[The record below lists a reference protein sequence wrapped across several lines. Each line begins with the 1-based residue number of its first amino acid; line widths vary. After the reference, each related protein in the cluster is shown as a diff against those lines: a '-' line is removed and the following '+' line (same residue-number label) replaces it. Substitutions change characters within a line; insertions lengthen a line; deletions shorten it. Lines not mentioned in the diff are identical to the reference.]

1 MNKYHSLYRVG
12 ADSYI
17 PLKEIIRKM
26 KLTLFVV
33 LISAIQIFAKDAYS
47 QNTQFSLK
55 KENTAIE
62 AILGAIENQSEFYF
76 LYNGKL
82 VDVTQ
87 KVSINVE
94 NQVLEKTL
102 NELFKNTDIAY
113 KIYDRQV
120 VLSPKANADLSQQQ
134 KSVTGKVTD
143 SLGGPLPGVSVVV
156 KGTTTGVITDFDGK
170 YSISNIPEN
179 TTLQFSFVGMK
190 AQEVAVGNNSY
201 INVRLEEETIGIE
214 EVVAVGYGTQKRG
227 NLTGSVSSIKS
238 EKLTIAPIANVTNS
252 LAGQMP
258 GLITKQGSGQPGSDG
273 ASLSIRG
280 FDSPLVIVDGIQS
293 DFSYLDASQIE
304 SVSIL
309 KDGSASIYGARAGN
323 GVILV
328 TTKRGQNQKP
338 TITLNSSFTMQGSTK
353 LIRPMSSGERAE
365 WAREMHI
372 NAGLPI
378 SSVPYTEEDVKKY
391 FEGTDPNYL
400 NSDWFGAAI
409 RSWAPQQ
416 NHDLSIRG
424 GSEKIKYY
432 GHFGYNDQETI
443 IKNDGGDFKRYNVQS
458 NIDANI
464 TDNLKI
470 SVDLSM
476 NNSNSYSPSMGLGNG
491 SNLWTALYWSESRY
505 PITLPDPKYQSYA
518 GNQNGNI
525 FAGTSTKI
533 GGYNDN
539 KTRRMREGITLTY
552 DFKKIK
558 GLQAKA
564 SVNFLETSVEG
575 KSFMTRNDFYTYDS
589 KSQKYTKVM
598 SSSSPTTLSQSSSHA
613 SDLTIQ
619 YSLSYDRTFNQVH
632 HLTALAL
639 FESVDSKSNY
649 FSAGRQ
655 GFLSN
660 SIDQL
665 FAGNNQTASNN
676 GSASEMGRSSWI
688 NRLNY
693 SFRDRY
699 LIETILRYDASAKF
713 PSKSRWG
720 LFPSV
725 SLGWIMS
732 QENFMKSFNSVD
744 NLKLRA
750 SYGQSGNDA
759 VGNFQYLTG
768 YAFGGAY
775 MVGDNNIMGIY
786 STGLANPSLTW
797 EKISISNI
805 GLDFSFLKR
814 KIYGT
819 AEAFYRLREG
829 IPATRITSLP
839 NTFGASLPPENLN
852 SIDTR
857 GFEFLIG
864 TSGKSGDFSYDV
876 SGNISW
882 SRSKWVKYE
891 EPEYTDPDQ
900 KRIYQLTG
908 QWTDRRIGYLSDGLF
923 TSQAEINA
931 LPYVYKDL
939 NSNSTLR
946 PGDVKYLDTN
956 NDKVLDWKDQQVIG
970 EGSMPHWMYGVNTTF
985 HYKNFDLTALF
996 QGAFG
1001 FTSNIALDQKGSDDR
1016 LVQSVLLY
1024 DNRWTEATNNPN
1036 AKVPR
1041 PGGSSTN
1048 MLYSDY
1054 RNHSVSYL
1062 RLRSASL
1069 GYDIPNNL
1077 LTKVGFS
1084 KSRIYLAGTNLF
1096 TLSSV
1101 NKYGID
1107 PEMQD
1112 GIKVGNYYPQQRTLS
1127 LGINLS
1133 F

>member
-1 MNKYHSLYRVG
+1 MTVTVEANQKSVT
-12 ADSYI
+12 
-17 PLKEIIRKM
+17 EILDK
-26 KLTLFVV
+26 
-33 LISAIQIFAKDAYS
+33 
-47 QNTQFSLK
+47 
-55 KENTAIE
+55 
-62 AILGAIENQSEFYF
+62 
-76 LYNGKL
+76 
-82 VDVTQ
+82 
-87 KVSINVE
+87 
-94 NQVLEKTL
+94 
-102 NELFKNTDIAY
+102 
-113 KIYDRQV
+113 
-120 VLSPKANADLSQQQ
+120 VLSSTSVKYKVLGRQIALYDKNEMEPFMGEQQTRT
-134 KSVTGKVTD
+134 VTGKVTD
-143 SLGGPLPGVSVVV
+143 SSGAPLPGASVVV
-156 KGTTTGVITDFDGK
+156 KGTTIGVITDSNGN
-170 YSISNIPEN
+170 YSISDIPKN
-179 TTLQFSFVGMK
+179 ANLQFSFVGMK
-190 AQEVAVGNNSY
+190 TKEIAVNNQAT
-201 INVRLEEETIGIE
+201 INIVLLDDLQRIDEM
-214 EVVAVGYGTQKRG
+214 VVVGYGTQKKG
-227 NLTGSVSSIKS
+227 NLTGSVSSING

-252 LAGQMP
+252 LAGQIP
-258 GLITKQGSGQPGSDG
+258 GLITKQTSGNPGSDG
-273 ASLSIRG
+273 SSLSIRG
-280 FDSPLVIVDGIQS
+280 FDSPLIIVDGVES

-304 SVSIL
+304 SVSVL

-323 GVILV
+323 GVIMV
-328 TTKRGQNQKP
+328 TTKRGLNQKP
-338 TITLNSSFTMQGSTK
+338 IITLNSSVTMQGSTK

-365 WAREMHI
+365 WAREMYL
-372 NAGLPI
+372 NAGLPV
-378 SSVPYTEEDVKKY
+378 SSVPFTEEDVKKY
-391 FEGTDPNYL
+391 FAGTDPNYL

-409 RSWAPQQ
+409 RPWAPQQ

-491 SNLWTALYWSESRY
+491 SNLWTAIYWSEPRY
-505 PITLPDPKYQSYA
+505 PITLPDPTYQSYA

-575 KSFMTRNDFYTYDS
+575 KSFMTRNNFYTYDS
-589 KSQKYTKVM
+589 ESQKYTKVM

-619 YSLSYDRTFNQVH
+619 YSLSYDRTFSQVH

-649 FSAGRQ
+649 FSAGRTE
-655 GFLSN
+655 FLSS

-688 NRLNY
+688 NRINY
-693 SFRDRY
+693 SFKDRY

-852 SIDTR
+852 SIDNR
-857 GFEFLIG
+857 GFEFVIG
-864 TSGKSGDFSYDV
+864 TTGNLGNFSYDV

-900 KRIYQLTG
+900 KRLYQLTG

-1024 DNRWTEATNNPN
+1024 DNRWTEANNNPN

-1041 PGGSSTN
+1041 PGGSPTN

-1062 RLRSASL
+1062 RLRSVSL
-1069 GYDIPNNL
+1069 GYDISNNL
-1077 LTKVGFS
+1077 LTKLGFS

-1101 NKYGID
+1101 KKYGVD

-1127 LGINLS
+1127 LGIDLS